1 MSPPMRHAALV
12 GLMGAGKTSVGKCL
26 AELLDLPFVDC
37 DARIS
42 AATGKSIPEIFEAD
56 GEARFRRLESEIL
69 KDLLE
74 ADAPSVI
81 ATGGGVVLAER
92 NRSLLRLRA
101 VVCWLQAEPSVLAAR
116 VGKDSSRPLLLDE
129 RRVGGT
135 EGRLAELAEERRR
148 FYEEVADVSLATD
161 DLSPADAAAALEGL
175 IRSSLPSC
183 PQRPSGPT
191 QSISTQPTPQGA
203 PLRQRPAAEHPSS
216 APARE
221 TEDLQ

>member
-1 MSPPMRHAALV
+1 MGHAALV
-12 GLMGAGKTSVGKCL
+12 GLMGAGKTSVGQSL
-26 AELLDLPFVDC
+26 AKLLDLPFVDC

-42 AATGKSIPEIFEAD
+42 AAEGRSIPEIFESD

-69 KDLLE
+69 KDLLG

-92 NRSLLRLRA
+92 NRSLLRSRA

-116 VGKDSSRPLLLDE
+116 VGKDSGRPLLLDE
-129 RRVGGT
+129 RRVGRTEGT
-135 EGRLAELAEERRR
+135 AGRLAELAEERRR
-148 FYEEVADVSLATD
+148 FYEEVADVSLVTD

-175 IRSSLPSC
+175 IRSSLPSW
-183 PQRPSGPT
+183 PQRPPGPT
-191 QSISTQPTPQGA
+191 QSISNQPAPQGS

-216 APARE
+216 APTRE

>member
-1 MSPPMRHAALV
+1 MRHAALV
-12 GLMGAGKTSVGKCL
+12 GLMGAGKTSVGQSL

-42 AATGKSIPEIFEAD
+42 AAAGKSIPEIFAAD

-69 KDLLE
+69 QALLG

-92 NRSLLRLRA
+92 NRSLLRSRA
-101 VVCWLQAEPSVLAAR
+101 VVCWLQAEPPVLAAR
-116 VGKDSSRPLLLDE
+116 VGAGIGRPLLLDE

-135 EGRLAELAEERRR
+135 AGRLAELAAERRR

-161 DLSPADAAAALEGL
+161 DLSTADAAAALEGL
-175 IRSSLPSC
+175 IRSFLPSW
-183 PQRPSGPT
+183 PQRPTGPE
-191 QSISTQPTPQGA
+191 QPISNQPAPQGA
-203 PLRQRPAAEHPSS
+203 PPLQRPAAEHPSS
-216 APARE
+216 APARG

>member
-1 MSPPMRHAALV
+1 MRHAALV
-12 GLMGAGKTSVGKCL
+12 GLMGAGKTSVGQSL

-37 DARIS
+37 DDRIS
-42 AATGKSIPEIFEAD
+42 AAAGKSIPEIFAAD

-69 KDLLE
+69 QGLLG

-81 ATGGGVVLAER
+81 ATGGGAVLAER
-92 NRSLLRLRA
+92 NRSLLRSRA

-116 VGKDSSRPLLLDE
+116 VGAGSGRPLLLDE

-135 EGRLAELAEERRR
+135 AGRLAELAEERRR

-161 DLSPADAAAALEGL
+161 DLSTADAAAALEGL
-175 IRSSLPSC
+175 IRSFLPSW
-183 PQRPSGPT
+183 PAGPE
-191 QSISTQPTPQGA
+191 QPISNQPASQGA
-203 PLRQRPAAEHPSS
+203 PPLQRPAAEHPSS